1 MKRTHTPRF
10 EDDPDRFLKCQEA
23 LDDALNAVAAFRNF
37 GGLASGRGRGRL
49 RVADN
54 HMLTLLANR
63 DLARDLA
70 VLKR

>member
-1 MKRTHTPRF
+1 
-10 EDDPDRFLKCQEA
+10 